1 MLAMTEVYSL
11 EGLGFLKSHVGVSV
25 AMHYKFDKKLSY
37 FLLKKVCIPHH
48 LRPKGTGYYLLQNY
62 NLSH

>member
-37 FLLKKVCIPHH
+37 FLLYLVKKYV
-48 LRPKGTGYYLLQNY
+48 YLIIY
-62 NLSH
+62 TK